1 MANSSLVVVVVM
13 IARSLGSP
21 QSCFRSAH
29 LLCATARSFFSPA
42 RCSVCGKLPA
52 MKSVLPPML
61 LVAMAACGAAV
72 LAANPGADPPAQKPA
87 AEAKKEGRALVGPAR
102 PDQIEGGYPEW
113 VHAEVES
120 QPDAETAKALASVP
134 PGAEV
139 TVFLGTWCGDS
150 RREVPRLWKAL
161 DTEGGAV
168 PFQIRYIG
176 VDHDKKQPA
185 DLIKEDD
192 VRYLPTFIVRRG
204 GHEVGRIVES
214 SPHGVEQDL
223 LALLTGKASGVLT
236 TRQDLTPANPHPQG

>member
-1 MANSSLVVVVVM
+1 M
-13 IARSLGSP
+13 
-21 QSCFRSAH
+21 
-29 LLCATARSFFSPA
+29 
-42 RCSVCGKLPA
+42 
-52 MKSVLPPML
+52 
-61 LVAMAACGAAV
+61 
-72 LAANPGADPPAQKPA
+72 
-87 AEAKKEGRALVGPAR
+87 LVGPTTREKVEAA
-102 PDQIEGGYPEW
+102 PEW
-113 VHAEVES
+113 VQAEVDAK
-120 QPDAETAKALASVP
+120 PDAGVAQGLGTVE

-150 RREVPRLWKAL
+150 RREVPRFWKAL

-168 PFQIRYIG
+168 PFQIHYVG

-185 DLIKEDD
+185 DLLKEND

-236 TRQDLTPANPHPQG
+236 NRQDLTPAPSHP

>member
-1 MANSSLVVVVVM
+1 MSCKILLLALASVM
-13 IARSLGSP
+13 VL
-21 QSCFRSAH
+21 
-29 LLCATARSFFSPA
+29 TALA
-42 RCSVCGKLPA
+42 
-52 MKSVLPPML
+52 
-61 LVAMAACGAAV
+61 GA
-72 LAANPGADPPAQKPA
+72 ADPPAASVTVKPA
-87 AEAKKEGRALVGPAR
+87 AAEEAVPVGPTTREKVEAS
-102 PDQIEGGYPEW
+102 PEW
-113 VHAEVES
+113 VQAEVDAK
-120 QPDAETAKALASVP
+120 PDAGAAQALGTVE

-185 DLIKEDD
+185 DLLKEND

-204 GHEVGRIVES
+204 GHEVGRIVET

-223 LALLTGKASGVLT
+223 LALLTGKASGVLS
-236 TRQDLTPANPHPQG
+236 TRQDLTPATPHP

>member
-1 MANSSLVVVVVM
+1 MTCKILLLALSFVM
-13 IARSLGSP
+13 VL
-21 QSCFRSAH
+21 
-29 LLCATARSFFSPA
+29 TALA
-42 RCSVCGKLPA
+42 
-52 MKSVLPPML
+52 
-61 LVAMAACGAAV
+61 GA
-72 LAANPGADPPAQKPA
+72 ADPPAASVTVKPA
-87 AEAKKEGRALVGPAR
+87 APEEAVLVGPTTREKVEAS
-102 PDQIEGGYPEW
+102 PEW
-113 VHAEVES
+113 VQAEVDAK
-120 QPDAETAKALASVP
+120 PDAGAAQALGAVE

-236 TRQDLTPANPHPQG
+236 TRQDLTPAGSHP